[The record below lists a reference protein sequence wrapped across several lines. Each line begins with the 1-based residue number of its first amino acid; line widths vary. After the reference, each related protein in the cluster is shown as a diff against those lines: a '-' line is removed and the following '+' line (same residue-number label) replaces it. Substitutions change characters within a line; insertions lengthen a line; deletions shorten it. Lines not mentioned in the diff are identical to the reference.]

1 MLYKSKNRFILS
13 GLLAAAIACTATLAT
28 AVAAGPSNVAAWAK
42 TAPTVGSAAGNT
54 SVVIAV
60 HLALSNAAELKSLA
74 TAVST
79 PDNAQYGHYLTSDE
93 LAGRYAPA
101 AADVAAVKALLE
113 GAGMSHVQVGPLG
126 AYVSATATVDQLRRT
141 FHVSQNL
148 YSYGGKT
155 LRANKEEPTLPGA
168 LTGKVLF
175 VEGLDDSALLRHPY
189 HHSAVMRDLV
199 APTAAANAAAKAV
212 TPPPVAA
219 GNPSPYCNENYG
231 SEIHTATLSTAAG
244 PYGSEIPWLVCG
256 YTPQQIQDAY
266 GLNKAPNYDGSG
278 IRVAILDAYAS
289 PTLLD
294 DANRYAAN
302 HGLPALVRG
311 RNFHEIVPAGIYHVS
326 PDDPCGPYGWWEEQ
340 SLDVAAVH
348 GAAPGATIIFVGS
361 LDCNTSLDTALQ
373 DTIYSHRA
381 DVLTN
386 SYGYNG
392 ESIAAGQQAADDQA
406 FAAGAALGMTVVF
419 SSGDDGDLS
428 QVNGVASGA
437 WPATSPWVTGVGGTS
452 LFYEGGGSKAE
463 YGWGNYRDYLDNVT
477 VKSQSNVETTGLAT
491 TTAYGYTFDDFAFY
505 AGAGG
510 GVSVLE
516 LQPSYQASAVPAA
529 LSGTLNLASGYTE
542 PLPTPH
548 RVSPDVA
555 MDADPYTG
563 YLFGETFTIAGNPI
577 SDHGC
582 TPISSTEEYC
592 ENAIGGTSLAS
603 PLMAGVLAVIDQS
616 RAATKQPMLGLA
628 NPLLYSLGSGGSG
641 AGLNTA
647 PINQIVAPTT
657 PVSVLRGYAAD
668 LNLARVVTISS
679 VPFLISTTTPFALE
693 VCGADLCEGIDDV
706 FNFTSLSAYGNT
718 PAGYNDVTGLGVP
731 YVPLLLKSAK

>member
-1 MLYKSKNRFILS
+1 VLYKSKNRLILS

-28 AVAAGPSNVAAWAK
+28 AVAAAPSNVAAWVKNAPMVG
-42 TAPTVGSAAGNT
+42 TAPGSK

-60 HLALSNAAELKSLA
+60 HMALSNGAELKSLA

-79 PDNAQYGHYLTSDE
+79 PNGAEYGHYLTSEE
-93 LAGRYAPA
+93 LASRYAPA
-101 AADVAAVKALLE
+101 SADVAAVKALLE

-126 AYVSATATVDQLRRT
+126 AYVTAAATVDQLRRT

-155 LRANKEEPTLPGA
+155 LRANKEEPTLPA
-168 LTGKVLF
+168 SLTGKVLF

-189 HHSAVMRDLV
+189 HRSAVMKDLV
-199 APTAAANAAAKAV
+199 SPAAATPAGARAI

-219 GNPSPYCNENYG
+219 GNPSPYCNQHFG
-231 SEIHTATLSTAAG
+231 SGTHTATLSTAADV
-244 PYGSEIPWLVCG
+244 YGGEIPWLDCG
-256 YTPQQIQDAY
+256 YTPQQIQEAY
-266 GLNKAPNYDGSG
+266 GLNKVRSYDGSG
-278 IRVAILDAYAS
+278 VRVAIVDAYAS
-289 PTLLD
+289 PTLLA

-302 HGLPALVRG
+302 HGLPALVLG
-311 RNFHEIVPAGIYHVS
+311 ANFHEFVPAGIYNVN
-326 PDDPCGPYGWWEEQ
+326 PNDPCGPYGWWEEQ

-373 DTIYSHRA
+373 DTIYDHRA
-381 DVLTN
+381 DVVTN

-392 ESIAAGQQAADDQA
+392 ESIAPGQQASDDQA
-406 FAAGAALGMTVVF
+406 LMAGAALGMTVLF

-428 QVNGVASGA
+428 QDNGVASGS
-437 WPATSPWVTGVGGTS
+437 WPATSAWTTGVGGTS
-452 LFYEGGGSKAE
+452 LFYEEAGAKTE

-477 VKSQSNVETTGLAT
+477 VLSEGHVQTTGLET
-491 TTAYGYTFDDFAFY
+491 TTAYGYTFDAFAFY

-510 GVSVLE
+510 GVSILE
-516 LQPSYQASAVPAA
+516 SQPSYQASTVPVA
-529 LSGTLNLASGYTE
+529 LSETLNLASGYTE

-603 PLMAGVLAVIDQS
+603 PLMAGVMAVVNQS
-616 RAATKQPMLGLA
+616 RMAMSQPKVGFA
-628 NPLLYSLGSGGSG
+628 NPLLYGIGSGGNGTSF
-641 AGLNTA
+641 NTA
-647 PINQIVAPTT
+647 PINQIIAPTS
-657 PVSVLRGYAAD
+657 PVSVLRAYAAD

-693 VCGADLCEGIDDV
+693 VCGITVCYGIDDV

-731 YVPLLLKSAK
+731 YVPMLISAK